1 MGYLGVPSFLLALFI
16 GASPVTSALPAHP
29 APAVQ
34 QSPATSP
41 PTPAP
46 TALSASPVLTQQS
59 SRTWST
65 TVFLNTA
72 ALCLTQLPTFELVTT
87 DPDHDVPGTPEY
99 GIPGEETFSRTPDC
113 QTQATGKEPV
123 ATAVT
128 DVQLTFGPSDELAA
142 APTAATVV
150 VTPQLPGA
158 TSVQI
163 TVAVHRRVTS
173 WQYLWIP
180 LLCGVALALLLIA
193 WTMIIGVP
201 GVVPAAQ
208 GTMTGGPAHMHLARS
223 LRRPLYAASAW
234 TFGGSWATNIT
245 AVSTVIAAVITASG
259 AISEVVP
266 GVELGRF
273 SLLIA
278 LAGGITGAAPLVFGA
293 LNYRFARVDP
303 TTAGVAVVR
312 LPVGLV
318 AILTGGVR
326 AALLG
331 RWIPR
336 FSHGGQV
343 VTLADKDKVHQRGRT
358 AIIDA
363 GAELTLPDGSTP
375 PFLRSR
381 SRKAVLPDGSDA
393 RAVATIVVTAGA
405 TIAIPSGDLAAQ
417 DNPKTTPG
425 VTLTVPAGTSIELAP
440 DPPTSEPILA
450 LPGTNDIS
458 VFAGQTMT
466 ITEPGTAGLP
476 ITVPDGAKISFLGRA
491 SMTLPAG
498 ASIEA
503 PAGQPSSSVKCSSLR
518 FTSVFAIP
526 HSSQVVA
533 AQMWTMLAAASL
545 TMFGIGAELGLLSV
559 LAASLSTADL
569 TIQWIASAAAAVSA
583 IILVWYGVTSIRA
596 LADAMPGDAMSST
609 DTMSFML

>member
-16 GASPVTSALPAHP
+16 GASPVTSA
-29 APAVQ
+29 
-34 QSPATSP
+34 P

-72 ALCLTQLPTFELVTT
+72 ALCLKQLPTFELVTT
-87 DPDHDVPGTPEY
+87 DPDHDVSGTPEY
-99 GIPGEETFSRTPDC
+99 GVPGEETFSRTPDC
-113 QTQATGKEPV
+113 QTQATGTKTAAGQAAPV
-123 ATAVT
+123 ALAVT
-128 DVQLTFGPSDELAA
+128 DVQLTFGPSDELAG

-150 VTPQLPGA
+150 VAPQLPGA
-158 TSVQI
+158 TPVQI

-180 LLCGVALALLLIA
+180 LICGVALAVLLVA

-201 GVVPAAQ
+201 GGSGVS
-208 GTMTGGPAHMHLARS
+208 GMAHMHRARFWG
-223 LRRPLYAASAW
+223 RPLYAASAW

-312 LPVGLV
+312 LPAGPV
-318 AILTGGVR
+318 AILTGRMR

-331 RWIPR
+331 RWKLPGRWKLLGRWQER

-343 VTLADKDKVHQRGRT
+343 VILADQDKVHQRGHT
-358 AIIDA
+358 VSIDHKATIDA
-363 GAELTLPDGSTP
+363 GARMTLPDGNP
-375 PFLRSR
+375 AELVSR
-381 SRKAVLPDGSDA
+381 RKAVLPGESGA
-393 RAVATIVVTAGA
+393 MAVAAIVVTAGA
-405 TIAIPSGDLAAQ
+405 TIAMPSGDLAAQ
-417 DNPKTTPG
+417 DNPKTSPG

-440 DPPTSEPILA
+440 DWDFSACWPRAFRPR
-450 LPGTNDIS
+450 IS
-458 VFAGQTMT
+458 
-466 ITEPGTAGLP
+466 
-476 ITVPDGAKISFLGRA
+476 
-491 SMTLPAG
+491 
-498 ASIEA
+498 
-503 PAGQPSSSVKCSSLR
+503 PSSGSPAPPPR
-518 FTSVFAIP
+518 
-526 HSSQVVA
+526 
-533 AQMWTMLAAASL
+533 
-545 TMFGIGAELGLLSV
+545 
-559 LAASLSTADL
+559 
-569 TIQWIASAAAAVSA
+569 
-583 IILVWYGVTSIRA
+583 
-596 LADAMPGDAMSST
+596 
-609 DTMSFML
+609 